1 MAKRAYKQLQEER
14 RAIESSLHME
24 KVSLQDRIMCLE
36 QKENQLDVR
45 ATSTTTSIQLS
56 DNPGMK
62 ELRAPCGVLNRRG
75 RAVSTSSLDL
85 GWIRSTHT
93 AQCLPPRP
101 DQEGQRRRF
110 ESRPAVN

>member
-24 KVSLQDRIMCLE
+24 KVSLQERILCLE

-45 ATSTTTSIQLS
+45 ATSTTPSIQS
-56 DNPGMK
+56 SANPGMK

-75 RAVSTSSLDL
+75 WAVSTSSQDL
-85 GWIRSTHT
+85 GWTPKHSHP
-93 AQCLPPRP
+93 QCLPPRL

-110 ESRPAVN
+110 EGRPAVD